1 MRRTFQRR
9 AVGVPVVDAELVH
22 RRQGRVHDW
31 AFDVVR
37 SEGVAVLGFTE
48 HAGDRLELGNVD
60 EMVELEEEHAELM
73 DGVSKSF
80 DRCRWRWHAGLNAP
94 YPRTDVARD
103 TLEANILS
111 CHRCRHRVG
120 LLRRQVR
127 NRGMTVSEPHVS
139 WSRYSVS
146 EPASGP
152 TALRGDAHQS

>member
-1 MRRTFQRR
+1 MTGQGLDWRGTGAGAPATRPAVRGLSLSGATSRRTFQRR

-73 DGVSKSF
+73 DGV
-80 DRCRWRWHAGLNAP
+80 
-94 YPRTDVARD
+94 
-103 TLEANILS
+103 
-111 CHRCRHRVG
+111 
-120 LLRRQVR
+120 
-127 NRGMTVSEPHVS
+127 
-139 WSRYSVS
+139 
-146 EPASGP
+146 
-152 TALRGDAHQS
+152 